1 MAKDLNIR
9 VHFATAKKPG
19 HFPVF
24 VYVDGN
30 REPLRLGYTGNGIMG
45 RPDEAVAAIAKLIG
59 DSYTEYIRSE
69 KKRLRGE
76 FRVRAQD
83 VLDTDI
89 LVVDGIVVDGNHR
102 LSALNDVLGETG
114 E

>member
-1 MAKDLNIR
+1 MAKDLNLR

-45 RPDEAVAAIAKLIG
+45 RPDEAVAAIAKLVS
-59 DSYTEYIRSE
+59 DTYTEYIRAE
-69 KKRLRGE
+69 RARLRGS
-76 FRVRAQD
+76 FRERAQD
-83 VLDTDI
+83 ILDAEA
-89 LVVDGIVVDGNHR
+89 V
-102 LSALNDVLGETG
+102 
-114 E
+114 